1 MKLTLVQRIDYQV
14 KCDKSI
20 QFDATKR
27 EVVVKTTTTARAAA
41 KYISEKGAKNTA
53 QPFPK
58 NRAESVLKAE
68 LLSLT
73 EYLQQNPTYEK
84 GRGGP
89 YQPR

>member
-1 MKLTLVQRIDYQV
+1 MKPSLVQRIDYQV

-20 QFDATKR
+20 QFGATKR
-27 EVVVKTTTTARAAA
+27 EVVVKTTTTTGRRRSTSVKKAQ
-41 KYISEKGAKNTA
+41 KNTA
-53 QPFPK
+53 EPFPK